1 MTQEI
6 RYQINGKDNPCRHS
20 PVKRSR
26 DKSGGDDG
34 TSLTDTGAYA
44 ALYGS
49 RIRQLITK

>member
-6 RYQINGKDNPCRHS
+6 RYQINGWPEKTIHAGTAP
-20 PVKRSR
+20 SR
-26 DKSGGDDG
+26 GPDG

>member
-6 RYQINGKDNPCRHS
+6 RYQINGWPEKTIHAGTA

-44 ALYGS
+44 AY
-49 RIRQLITK
+49 TEAV

>member
-1 MTQEI
+1 MPAQPRQEV
-6 RYQINGKDNPCRHS
+6 P
-20 PVKRSR
+20 